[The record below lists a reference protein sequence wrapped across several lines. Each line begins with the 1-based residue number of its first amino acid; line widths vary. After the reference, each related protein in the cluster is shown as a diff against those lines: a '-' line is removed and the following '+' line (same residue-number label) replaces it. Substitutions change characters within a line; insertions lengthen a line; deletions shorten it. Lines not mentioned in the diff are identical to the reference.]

1 MAPPTVGG
9 GALTAHTGSTRT
21 HRCGAKR
28 GMLANPRPAF
38 HVPEDAALQDPQTLM
53 AHLLDASV
61 YARGSVDGSG
71 FARLLEAAAHV
82 IQQQM
87 AECHVQRGLA
97 ISSQTLATELA
108 MKCEQLQV
116 RPCGPQCAWLSAK
129 HCTDRAIIPPF
140 LSQAGG
146 GGYMHDQ
153 YHSPRSIAPAPA
165 PPQSMFGGSRAAAPA
180 AMPAPPV
187 HQSPTMPPHVR
198 PQQFETAGA
207 AEVTPADGNFSCLPG
222 ETGPRASSAER
233 GSTWM
238 GERQSDQWRNGHPS
252 AAAAQTY
259 GSGGSPPPRD
269 ATREGQAAANG
280 AGTADPEAERAV
292 DGMVFNLKQRFK
304 QSGVTLPL
312 EKHAGTVY
320 RLGSRKLQLSI
331 RNSRLMVRVGASY
344 TDFLE
349 YLSKAA
355 L

>member
-1 MAPPTVGG
+1 
-9 GALTAHTGSTRT
+9 
-21 HRCGAKR
+21 
-28 GMLANPRPAF
+28 MLANPRPAF

-108 MKCEQLQV
+108 MKCEQL
-116 RPCGPQCAWLSAK
+116 
-129 HCTDRAIIPPF
+129 
-140 LSQAGG
+140 QAGG